1 MESTSLN
8 WLRRHLKKVRN
19 SQVSISINSTTEL
32 SKRHFFSAVSLTES
46 RALTFQK
53 NCFICFNESPLKI
66 TKNAYYLILKTL
78 FVFKIFKFS
87 SWQLGHIEKSALLER
102 QERLCF

>member
-1 MESTSLN
+1 M
-8 WLRRHLKKVRN
+8 RRHMKKVWN
-19 SQVSISINSTTEL
+19 SLVSISINSTTEL

-46 RALTFQK
+46 GLSPSKK

-66 TKNAYYLILKTL
+66 MKNAFYLILKTL

-87 SWQLGHIEKSALLER
+87 SWQLGHIQKSALLER